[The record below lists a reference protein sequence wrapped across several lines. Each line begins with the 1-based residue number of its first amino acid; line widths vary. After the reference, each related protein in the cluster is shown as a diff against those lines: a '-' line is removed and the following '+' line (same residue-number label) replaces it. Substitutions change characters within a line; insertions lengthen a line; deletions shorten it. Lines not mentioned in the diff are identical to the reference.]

1 MAQIKLGLALTDIKG
16 KVGGSVFSSN
26 KNGKYFRNNSV
37 GGGRSS
43 AIWDTKKTI
52 LGSVAQRW
60 RKLSHGQREAWNLA
74 ATQIPKTNKVGDVV
88 YWSGF
93 NYFSSVNSK
102 RLNLGGSPINLPPE
116 LESFPDIADFEVNFL
131 PYDQYVPKSSF
142 AVNKVNPA
150 AKRSYLNLTNF
161 TPPAIGE
168 PGPSSVI
175 WLDVDWYNLCMSSP
189 NCSYDICTDTY
200 GIDTTI
206 TVSVEVAN
214 HNFLVF
220 TVKREED
227 EVLVDSDSFP
237 IYLADIRS
245 MQDKPLILL
254 LEGGIGGSI
263 LTSLS
268 PDIMTYDFYKSG
280 DETLQFVSKNV
291 FLNHGSTSN
300 LFPLS
305 MVSLYEMKQSVP
317 DVLAVLSGYITPNLT
332 AATSF
337 AELNG
342 NQFVNDLADQKGAIW
357 QLSLADGAKPIYR
370 RTRQIIKPVIYLTG
384 LETLGS
390 GMQYQV
396 DYSPALSDGRTSSN
410 SRYRFGQLTNP
421 VFNDVYDVNAAL
433 LLEGWAQQPVMAPG
447 SSISVRVSIVNS
459 GLDQKSPPVR
469 KESRDGPKFKGGA
482 DLPDAV
488 N

>member
-37 GGGRSS
+37 GGGRNS
-43 AIWDTKKTI
+43 AIWDSKKTI

-93 NYFSSVNSK
+93 NYFSSINSK
-102 RLNLGGSPINLPPE
+102 RLNLGGNFTTLPPE
-116 LESFPDIADFEVNFL
+116 LESFPDIEDFEVNFL
-131 PYDQYVPKSSF
+131 DYPQFVPRSSF
-142 AVNKVNPA
+142 AA
-150 AKRSYLNLTNF
+150 AKVKSNDIRSFLSLNNF

-168 PGPSSVI
+168 PGPTSVI

-200 GIDTTI
+200 GINTTLTI
-206 TVSVEVAN
+206 SVRVVASTYFLISISRAENGVQVSDD
-214 HNFLVF
+214 NFPLF
-220 TVKREED
+220 LK
-227 EVLVDSDSFP
+227 
-237 IYLADIRS
+237 DIRQI
-245 MQDKPLILL
+245 QDKPLILFWH
-254 LEGGIGGSI
+254 GGTQGSI
-263 LTSLS
+263 VTSLS
-268 PDIMTYDFYKSG
+268 TEIFAYDLSEPT
-280 DETLQFVSKNV
+280 DSTLQFTGKQI
-291 FLNHGSTSN
+291 FLTHENTSN

-305 MVSLYEMKQSVP
+305 MVALYDPIIPIDDSI
-317 DVLAVLSGYITPNLT
+317 AVVSGYITPNLK

-337 AELNG
+337 AEVHG
-342 NQFVNDLADQKGAIW
+342 NKITNDLAGGGKVNW
-357 QLSLADGAKPIYR
+357 QLNLADGAKPIYR

-384 LETLGS
+384 LETLAS

-410 SRYRFGQLTNP
+410 SRYRFGQLTNS
-421 VFNDVYDVNAAL
+421 VLQSSLGMEAAL

-459 GLDQKSPPVR
+459 GLDQKSPSVR
-469 KESRDGPKFKGGA
+469 KESRDGPKFKGGS